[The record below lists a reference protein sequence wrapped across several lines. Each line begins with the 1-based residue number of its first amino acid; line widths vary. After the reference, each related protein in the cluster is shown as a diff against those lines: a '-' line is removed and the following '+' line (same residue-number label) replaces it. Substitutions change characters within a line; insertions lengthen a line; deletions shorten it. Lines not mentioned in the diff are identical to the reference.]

1 MPHLNTAGA
10 RISYLRAGSGPIV
23 LFIQGAG
30 VIGEGWRPQMEVLAR
45 DYTVVAFDNR
55 GLGQSTVATGGRVTV
70 EDMAAD
76 ALALMDA
83 ERAEHFHVVGH
94 SMGGLIAQAMALRAP
109 QRVRSLALLCTFVRG
124 AEAARVSAAL
134 MLTALRMRIGTR
146 RMRRNA
152 FLELVM
158 PPAYLRRVDRLAL
171 ASDLAPLFGHDL
183 ARQPWFVMKQVGAM
197 AKYDAAARWPELS
210 GIPTLVASAAQ
221 DRIALPQ
228 YGRALAALIDGAR
241 YVEYPDA
248 GHAVPI
254 QCAEVVTADLREH
267 LAAAEGRVATM

>member
-1 MPHLNTAGA
+1 MPHLDTAGA